1 MRSLMQLTFI
11 SLVAG
16 AIALSVATPAEAKSG
31 HKRDKHDRVAEERV
45 VHVGFAPYDVR
56 VIREYYAPRY
66 RRLPPG
72 LQKKYMR
79 TGQLPPGWQRRFE
92 PLPLVVERRL
102 VVLPHGYRRGIIE
115 GHAIIFNPG
124 THVIVDVA
132 TLLERVNR

>member
-1 MRSLMQLTFI
+1 MRSMIRVTFI

-16 AIALSVATPAEAKSG
+16 AIALSVATPAEARSG
-31 HKRDKHDRVAEERV
+31 HKRDKHYRVVEERV

-102 VVLPHGYRRGIIE
+102 VVLPHGYRRGIID
-115 GHAIIFNPG
+115 GHAIVFHPH
-124 THVIVDVA
+124 TQVIIDVA
-132 TLLERVNR
+132 RLF